1 MSTKIELAT
10 IHGGMALDMFNEEL
24 KKVMSNIEDENTS
37 ATARRKVVLT
47 VDFKPDNERKLGV
60 ATISV
65 KSHLAPIIPQ
75 GKAVF
80 FDYDENNEFSAF
92 EDDPA
97 QLDEDYRE
105 AMKIDGA
112 QHE

>member
-60 ATISV
+60 A
-65 KSHLAPIIPQ
+65 
-75 GKAVF
+75 KAVF

-105 AMKIDGA
+105 AMKINGGA
-112 QHE
+112 A

>member
-10 IHGGMALDMFNEEL
+10 LNGGMALDMFNEEL

-37 ATARRKVVLT
+37 ATQKRKVVLT

-75 GKAVF
+75 GKSVY
-80 FDYDENNEFSAF
+80 FDMTKTTSLQRLRTTRNSLMMITAK
-92 EDDPA
+92 
-97 QLDEDYRE
+97 RW
-105 AMKIDGA
+105 G
-112 QHE
+112 

>member
-10 IHGGMALDMFNEEL
+10 LNGGMALDMFNEEL

-37 ATARRKVVLT
+37 ATQKRKVVLT

-75 GKAVF
+75 GKSVYF
-80 FDYDENNEFSAF
+80 GYDENNEFVAF
-92 EDDPA
+92 EDDPK
-97 QLDEDYRE
+97 QLDDDYRK
-105 AMKIDGA
+105 AMGVTA
-112 QHE
+112 

>member
-10 IHGGMALDMFNEEL
+10 LNGGMALDMFNEEL

-37 ATARRKVVLT
+37 ATQKRKVVLT
-47 VDFKPDNERKLGV
+47 VDFKPDNERKLGI

-105 AMKIDGA
+105 AMEIDGGA
-112 QHE
+112 A